1 MNRVGDRSVS
11 FHACAMKPSRRLIR
25 PKPPIGSPPFRLH
38 PIMIHEGQGA
48 FTRTLHTAPQ
58 DPQEQGAEETV
69 TFAPRGPLVARSLS
83 RRFRPIFGLP
93 DVFRTSSKAGP
104 DWPSKAD
111 PVLLKLEGVLSP
123 ASTRLGCSLSCGC
136 AFLEG
141 VQVAR
146 PQDFGRL
153 FRYWQ
158 LAICFAKRN
167 ITSYVPSP
175 H

>member
-1 MNRVGDRSVS
+1 MARE
-11 FHACAMKPSRRLIR
+11 AY
-25 PKPPIGSPPFRLH
+25 
-38 PIMIHEGQGA
+38 
-48 FTRTLHTAPQ
+48 
-58 DPQEQGAEETV
+58 
-69 TFAPRGPLVARSLS
+69 LVVFV
-83 RRFRPIFGLP
+83 RFLDCEP

-111 PVLLKLEGVLSP
+111 PVLLKLEGVLSRLSS
-123 ASTRLGCSLSCGC
+123 ASQQDWGVHVLSLSCGC
-136 AFLEG
+136 AFLEE
-141 VQVAR
+141 VQAAR

-167 ITSYVPSP
+167 ITSYVRSP

>member
-1 MNRVGDRSVS
+1 MRARV
-11 FHACAMKPSRRLIR
+11 HSRA
-25 PKPPIGSPPFRLH
+25 P
-38 PIMIHEGQGA
+38 
-48 FTRTLHTAPQ
+48 LHTAPQ
-58 DPQEQGAEETV
+58 EDPQEQGAEETV

-111 PVLLKLEGVLSP
+111 PVLLKLEGVGCALSSLLLHNKTGGC
-123 ASTRLGCSLSCGC
+123 ALSLLRLC

-141 VQVAR
+141 VQAAR

-167 ITSYVPSP
+167 ITSYVRSP